1 MSWKI
6 ALLVAFL
13 NALLIGGL
21 TILVADYVTRA
32 LKVSDFEG
40 GRGMAVF
47 FFFVPAGLIGGAL
60 LGLLGTKFVGA
71 VEWSEFWKAMG
82 AAALLGN
89 VGLFGIAGVALLS
102 VVKPPLIDGRY
113 LMLELEFFVPA
124 AKAPAGD
131 PKQAGLQVSLYA
143 GDKDNQYSNIDTA
156 RFRMED
162 GYLVV
167 PATAAL
173 NSVSH
178 IHMVSFG
185 TESGGIRQALE
196 LPLAPKPTKADL
208 TWTERMPMREA
219 ALKDSKY
226 VYTDL
231 LVRYRVALGDSVK

>member
-60 LGLLGTKFVGA
+60 LGVLGTKLAGA
-71 VEWSEFWKAMG
+71 VEWSQFWKAMG

-89 VGLFGIAGVALLS
+89 FVLFGIAGFALLS
-102 VVKPPLIDGRY
+102 VVKPPLIDGRS
-113 LMLELEFFVPA
+113 LALELEFFVPPSL
-124 AKAPAGD
+124 APAGD

-143 GDKDNQYSNIDTA
+143 GDKDNQYSEVDTA
-156 RFRMED
+156 RIRSEE
-162 GYLVV
+162 GYLIV
-167 PATAAL
+167 PATAGL

-185 TESGGIRQALE
+185 TVGGGIAH
-196 LPLAPKPTKADL
+196 AD
-208 TWTERMPMREA
+208 A
-219 ALKDSKY
+219 ASR
-226 VYTDL
+226 TQEQ
-231 LVRYRVALGDSVK
+231 